1 MLAAQRTAVLSFAD
15 PLLDALGVENME
27 LVAVQR
33 GDEVVTL
40 EVAPADGALA
50 PEPGLARVGAPA
62 VLLRML
68 RLLVLEL

>member
-15 PLLDALGVENME
+15 PLLDALGVENVK

-33 GDEVVTL
+33 RHEVVTL

-50 PEPGLARVGAPA
+50 PQPGLARVGPAA
-62 VLLRML
+62 VLFRML